1 MSVERPV
8 RGRLFA
14 ERGAARRRRIALRA
28 GLAGAL
34 LAGWLLIAH
43 GWAPL
48 LLEAGY
54 RQESIGPINDL
65 FPGRAATPFE
75 NYLGRWRELAR
86 LGTLWCVAVGVG
98 VLFGRRIRAN
108 VPAFFERF
116 VGAATPG
123 ALGAIRAW
131 TCAILFYHT
140 LFEHGLAGT
149 ALLPDE
155 MIRPLGVMSL
165 LRGLPVGYDAFL
177 AAPAALHAFQYVT
190 ALLLLLGGVGLGTRV
205 TVPAAAICYLVVG
218 GVEREYSFF
227 NHGGLVPWYVLAVLS
242 CTRCGR
248 GFSIDRLRRSARGR
262 PVPPAER
269 ATAECGWARYA
280 VWTTVAMVYL
290 MAGLGKLYGSGPGW
304 VAADNVRAHLLRPN
318 LKLPHSGEGM
328 LFSVLQ
334 APDLLFVLLGGAAIG
349 AQLAFCLVLVSRRA
363 RLVMPVTMIF
373 VHAGIWLLMDVR
385 FVDLM
390 LLLLVFYDWRP
401 LRRAAGRWLPARP
414 RRPRAPRAP
423 ALPPREAE
431 AAAHRRGARTVLA
444 IAAIAASV
452 WTAQVSFYPLSPIP
466 LFTVPDSPPGSIRYE
481 RLVARYEDGAS
492 GEPPLEQW
500 FGLPGAFRFRP
511 VAEAAFRGPEGRELA
526 RKFLDAAVR
535 AADRR
540 GHAPR
545 PVRLEFQL
553 WKWDFANDP
562 DNPERGVLVDRYV
575 HAVAPPQ
582 PDGRRR

>member
-1 MSVERPV
+1 M
-8 RGRLFA
+8 
-14 ERGAARRRRIALRA
+14 RA

-54 RQESIGPINDL
+54 RQESIGLINDL
-65 FPGRAATPFE
+65 FPGRTANPFE
-75 NYLGRWRELAR
+75 NYLDRWGELAR
-86 LGTLWCVAVGVG
+86 LGTLWCVAVCVG
-98 VLFGRRIRAN
+98 GLFGRRIRAH

-131 TCAILFYHT
+131 TCAILFYQT
-140 LFEHGLAGT
+140 LFHHGLAGT

-155 MIRPLGVMSL
+155 MIRPMGVMSL
-165 LRGLPVGYDAFL
+165 LRGLPAGYGAFL
-177 AAPAALHAFQYVT
+177 ADPAALEAFQHVT
-190 ALLLLLGGVGLGTRV
+190 ALLLLLGAVGLGTRV

-227 NHGGLVPWYVLAVLS
+227 NHGGLIPWYVLAVLS

-248 GFSIDRLRRSARGR
+248 GFSIDRLLRDARGR
-262 PVPPAER
+262 PVPPADR
-269 ATAECGWARYA
+269 PAAECGWARYA

-318 LKLPHSGEGM
+318 LKLPYNGEGV
-328 LFSVLQ
+328 LFSLLQ
-334 APDLLFVLLGGAAIG
+334 APDLLFVLLGAAAIG
-349 AQLAFCLVLVSRRA
+349 AQLAFGLVLVSRRA
-363 RLVMPVTMIF
+363 RLVMPAAMIL

-385 FVDLM
+385 FADLM
-390 LLLLVFYDWRP
+390 LLLLLFYDWRP

-414 RRPRAPRAP
+414 RRSGAPRAP
-423 ALPPREAE
+423 ALPPRGAG
-431 AAAHRRGARTVLA
+431 AAAHRRGARAVLA

-452 WTAQVSFYPLSPIP
+452 WTAQISFYPLSPIP
-466 LFTVPDSPPGSIRYE
+466 LFTVPDSPPGSVRYE
-481 RLVARYEDGAS
+481 RLVARYEDGTS
-492 GEPPLEQW
+492 GEPPLERW
-500 FGLPGAFRFRP
+500 FGSLGAFRFRP
-511 VAEAAFRGPEGRELA
+511 VAEAAFRGPEGREAA

-535 AADRR
+535 AAERQD
-540 GHAPR
+540 HAPR

-553 WKWDFANDP
+553 WRWDFASDP
-562 DNPERGVLVDRYV
+562 DDPGRGVLVDRCV
-575 HAVAPPQ
+575 HAVDPLPPE
-582 PDGRRR
+582 GRRR